1 MKETKIERD
10 SLKNAFRKIVKRD
23 VRYKLDLDGLN
34 KNIKLDKKGN
44 AKYKLLRN
52 WNYIKNNDDKNSQNQ
67 ELWFEI
73 PREYKKNDIIFKAHT
88 TGGSH
93 LAVKRT
99 LEEIMKLGYRWE
111 GIEKD
116 VREFFFKWEVWQGRT
131 KNPQKQT
138 YNHYIETTHP
148 RERYQ
153 MDLVQWSDY
162 LWDSEEKELLN
173 EELKVEKAE
182 RDISD
187 EEIESIFKDKKYRKK
202 QEKKEIRG
210 PILLTI
216 IDHFSKYG
224 WIYCIP
230 DKSMDTV
237 FLKIKQAFAQF
248 MPPKILHT
256 DNGAEFKNKL
266 IKSYWEGKGI
276 NFVNGTPGHPQSQGA
291 IEAFNK
297 TVQNFLILA
306 KDAQKDKFNLEH
318 SIADFL
324 MYYNQ
329 RKHTTTKHSPIE
341 IMSNVNDEKLL
352 DEVRENTKKSRKHSK
367 NESIIFSKEKKIL
380 ISNWI
385 KIDDKNFCIYSS
397 SKPTIKSKSF
407 AKQSWF
413 IKGKVIEEKRDYCK
427 IEIQENKSEHKSIQK
442 GSVLKVHKHA
452 IKPCNR

>member
-1 MKETKIERD
+1 
-10 SLKNAFRKIVKRD
+10 
-23 VRYKLDLDGLN
+23 
-34 KNIKLDKKGN
+34 
-44 AKYKLLRN
+44 
-52 WNYIKNNDDKNSQNQ
+52 
-67 ELWFEI
+67 
-73 PREYKKNDIIFKAHT
+73 
-88 TGGSH
+88 
-93 LAVKRT
+93 
-99 LEEIMKLGYRWE
+99 
-111 GIEKD
+111 
-116 VREFFFKWEVWQGRT
+116 
-131 KNPQKQT
+131 
-138 YNHYIETTHP
+138 
-148 RERYQ
+148 

-162 LWDSEEKELLN
+162 LWDLEEKELLD

-182 RDISD
+182 REISD
-187 EEIESIFKDKKYRKK
+187 EEIESIFEDKKKGKKYKKK

-230 DKSMDTV
+230 DKSMETV

-306 KDAQKDKFNLEH
+306 KDAQKDNFNLEH

-352 DEVRENTKKSRKHSK
+352 DEVRENTK
-367 NESIIFSKEKKIL
+367 NQG
-380 ISNWI
+380 N
-385 KIDDKNFCIYSS
+385 
-397 SKPTIKSKSF
+397 
-407 AKQSWF
+407 
-413 IKGKVIEEKRDYCK
+413 
-427 IEIQENKSEHKSIQK
+427 IQK
-442 GSVLKVHKHA
+442 MRALSSQKGRKYLSA
-452 IKPCNR
+452 IG

>member
-1 MKETKIERD
+1 
-10 SLKNAFRKIVKRD
+10 
-23 VRYKLDLDGLN
+23 
-34 KNIKLDKKGN
+34 
-44 AKYKLLRN
+44 
-52 WNYIKNNDDKNSQNQ
+52 
-67 ELWFEI
+67 
-73 PREYKKNDIIFKAHT
+73 
-88 TGGSH
+88 
-93 LAVKRT
+93 
-99 LEEIMKLGYRWE
+99 MKLGYRWE

-162 LWDSEEKELLN
+162 LWDSEEKELLD

-182 RDISD
+182 REISD
-187 EEIESIFKDKKYRKK
+187 EEIESIFKDKKKGKKYKKK

-216 IDHFSKYG
+216 IDHFSKYR

-230 DKSMDTV
+230 DKSMETV

-306 KDAQKDKFNLEH
+306 KDAQKDNFNLEH

-329 RKHTTTKHSPIE
+329 RKQTTTKHSPIE

-367 NESIIFSKEKKIL
+367 MRAL
-380 ISNWI
+380 
-385 KIDDKNFCIYSS
+385 SS
-397 SKPTIKSKSF
+397 
-407 AKQSWF
+407 
-413 IKGKVIEEKRDYCK
+413 
-427 IEIQENKSEHKSIQK
+427 QK
-442 GSVLKVHKHA
+442 GRKYLSA
-452 IKPCNR
+452 IG